1 MARLSPEK
9 WAEVKAVYCVGKR
22 TLEDIAAEFGVSHAA
37 ISKKA
42 KAEKWQRLDSGLI
55 DDAIESRSKVTKVT
69 KSYNLVTS
77 VVNNEIDR
85 HASDKAKLESVGM
98 LLADKIIEMAQ
109 VAERPSDIQ
118 ALASAHKSLYEPR
131 FKNAPDT
138 AIQINNT
145 NQPTRIEIE

>member
-1 MARLSPEK
+1 MARLPPEK
-9 WAEVKAVYCVGKR
+9 WEEVKAVYCVGKR
-22 TLEDIAAEFGVSHAA
+22 TLEDIGKEFGVSHVA
-37 ISKKA
+37 ISKRA
-42 KAEKWQRLDSGLI
+42 KAEKWPKLDANLI

-69 KSYNLVTS
+69 ESYNLVAS
-77 VVNNEIDR
+77 VVNSEIDR
-85 HASDKAKLESVGM
+85 HSSDKAKLESVGM
-98 LLADKIIEMAQ
+98 LLAEKIVEMAQ